1 MIQRIQSVYLFLAGL
16 IPAFT
21 FTTPLAR
28 FLDNKTEGFL
38 TLSSLNLQAAG
49 MPQPTNVTPT
59 YLALAVLSALII
71 GFSAFNIFQY
81 KNRRRQIRL
90 ANWSVALV
98 VVWYIAYI
106 AVSTILTRDLGTSFA
121 PALCAALPFVSLV
134 FTLLAR
140 RAIQKDEALVRA
152 ADRIR

>member
-1 MIQRIQSVYLFLAGL
+1 MAGL

-28 FLDNKTEGFL
+28 FQDAKTEGFL
-38 TLSSLNLQAAG
+38 TLSALNIQAAD
-49 MPQPTNVTPT
+49 MPMPANVQPT
-59 YLALAVLSALII
+59 YLLLAALSALII
-71 GFSAFNIFQY
+71 GLSVFNIFQY

-90 ANWSVALV
+90 ANWGVALV

-106 AVSTILTRDLGTSFA
+106 AVGTLLTSDLGMSFS
-121 PALCAALPFVSLV
+121 PALCAALPFVSLI

>member
-28 FLDNKTEGFL
+28 FQDTKGEGFL
-38 TLSSLNLQAAG
+38 TLSALNLQAANMG
-49 MPQPTNVTPT
+49 LPNVQPT
-59 YLALAVLSALII
+59 YLLMAILSALLIALA
-71 GFSAFNIFQY
+71 AFNIFQY
-81 KNRRRQIRL
+81 KNRRRQIRITG
-90 ANWSVALV
+90 WSVALV
-98 VVWYIAYI
+98 VAWYIAYI
-106 AVSTILTRDLGTSFA
+106 AVSTIIAGELSLSFK
-121 PALCAALPFVSLV
+121 PALCAALPFASLV

-140 RAIQKDEALVRA
+140 RAIQKDEELVRA